1 MEYINEININ
11 EAVIHVL
18 DRNAAEPILNE
29 YMLEL
34 NDEVYK
40 FLYKHIE
47 KCLKD
52 DELKYAKFNQGTNL
66 VKEFTKG
73 YLNGIDDDFIGLSKS
88 LAKQMFAIMQMDESI
103 DSCDL
108 IIVSIITDQGPMI
121 GILKLDYVKNFT
133 HEIQFI
139 DEKIGVGIVQQT
151 AGLPGSGQKIE
162 KAAFIKPFREQDLF
176 NLYVLDKKRRIK
188 ENTELGINYFLSD
201 CLHSSIVTNER
212 DVTKEFIQAS
222 ENFVRRAIVN
232 DAVLAEKVRSKIK
245 DKLKDNDVINLEELS
260 KELFEN
266 DNNLKESFTIDL
278 KMKALDE
285 EIVVDSKYIEKK
297 LKRIRLN
304 IDKQIDLYI
313 NEEAYRDSSK
323 FEVQRNG
330 DGSINLVIKNVINYI
345 EK

>member
-1 MEYINEININ
+1 MEYINDININ
-11 EAVIHVL
+11 QAVIHIL
-18 DRNAAEPILNE
+18 DRNAAEPVLNE
-29 YMLEL
+29 FTLEL
-34 NDEVYK
+34 TEEVYK

-52 DELKYAKFNQGTNL
+52 DELKYAKFKQGTNL
-66 VKEFTKG
+66 VKETVKD
-73 YLNGIDDDFIGLSKS
+73 YLNGIDDDFIRLSKS
-88 LAKQMFAIMQMDESI
+88 LAKQLFAIMQIDESI

-108 IIVSIITDQGPMI
+108 IIVSIITDQGSMI

-162 KAAFIKPFREQDLF
+162 KAAFIKPFRKDDLF
-176 NLYVLDKKRRIK
+176 NLYVLDKKRRTK
-188 ENTELGINYFLSD
+188 EDTELGINYFLSD
-201 CLHSSIVTNER
+201 YLYSSIVTNER
-212 DVTKEFIQAS
+212 DMTKEFIQAS

-285 EIVVDSKYIEKK
+285 EIVVDSK
-297 LKRIRLN
+297 
-304 IDKQIDLYI
+304 
-313 NEEAYRDSSK
+313 
-323 FEVQRNG
+323 
-330 DGSINLVIKNVINYI
+330 
-345 EK
+345 

>member
-1 MEYINEININ
+1 
-11 EAVIHVL
+11 IHIL
-18 DRNAAEPILNE
+18 DRNAAEPVLNE
-29 YMLEL
+29 FTLEL
-34 NDEVYK
+34 TEEVYK

-52 DELKYAKFNQGTNL
+52 DELKYAKFKQGTNL
-66 VKEFTKG
+66 VKETVKD
-73 YLNGIDDDFIGLSKS
+73 YLNGIDDDFIRLSKS
-88 LAKQMFAIMQMDESI
+88 LAKQLFAIMQIDESI

-151 AGLPGSGQKIE
+151 AGLPGNGQKIE
-162 KAAFIKPFREQDLF
+162 KAAFIKSFREDDLF
-176 NLYVLDKKRRIK
+176 NLYVLDKKRRTK
-188 ENTELGINYFLSD
+188 EDTELGINYFLSD
-201 CLHSSIVTNER
+201 YLYSSIVTNER
-212 DVTKEFIQAS
+212 DMTKEFIQAS

-245 DKLKDNDVINLEELS
+245 DKLKDNDVINLGELS

-313 NEEAYRDSSK
+313 NEGAYHDSSK

>member
-1 MEYINEININ
+1 MEYINDININ
-11 EAVIHVL
+11 QAVIHVL
-18 DRNAAEPILNE
+18 DRNAAEPVLNE
-29 YMLEL
+29 YILEL
-34 NDEVYK
+34 NEEVYK
-40 FLYKHIE
+40 FLLKHIE

-52 DELKYAKFNQGTNL
+52 DELKYAKFKQGTNL
-66 VKEFTKG
+66 VKETVQG
-73 YLNGIDDDFIGLSKS
+73 YLNGIDDDFIGLSKN
-88 LAKQMFAIMQMDESI
+88 LAKQMFAIMQIDENI

-108 IIVSIITDQGPMI
+108 IIVSVTTDKGPMI

-151 AGLPGSGQKIE
+151 AGLPGNGQKIE
-162 KAAFIKPFREQDLF
+162 KAAFIKPFREDDLF
-176 NLYVLDKKRRIK
+176 NLYVLDKKRRTK
-188 ENTELGINYFLSD
+188 EDTELGINYFLSD
-201 CLHSSIVTNER
+201 YLYSSIVTNER
-212 DVTKEFIQAS
+212 DMTKEFIQAS

-245 DKLKDNDVINLEELS
+245 DKLKDNDVINLGELS

-313 NEEAYRDSSK
+313 NEGAYHDSSK

>member
-1 MEYINEININ
+1 MEYINDININ
-11 EAVIHVL
+11 QAVIHVL
-18 DRNAAEPILNE
+18 DRNAAEPVLNE

-52 DELKYAKFNQGTNL
+52 DELKYAKFKQGTNL
-66 VKEFTKG
+66 VKETVKD
-73 YLNGIDDDFIGLSKS
+73 YLNGIDDDFIRLSKS
-88 LAKQMFAIMQMDESI
+88 LAKQLFAIMQMDESI

-108 IIVSIITDQGPMI
+108 IIVSIITDKGPMI

-162 KAAFIKPFREQDLF
+162 RAAFIKPFREHDLF
-176 NLYVLDKKRRIK
+176 NLYVLDKKKRIK
-188 ENTELGINYFLSD
+188 EDTELGINYFLSD
-201 CLHSSIVTNER
+201 YLYSSLIANER
-212 DVTKEFIQAS
+212 DITKDFIKSS
-222 ENFVRRAIVN
+222 EEFVRRAIVN
-232 DAVLAEKVRSKIK
+232 DAELAEKVRTTIK
-245 DKLKDNDVINLEELS
+245 DKLKENDVIKLDELS
-260 KELFEN
+260 SELFKEN
-266 DNNLKESFTIDL
+266 EDLRNGFVTDL
-278 KMKALDE
+278 KMKAIDNE
-285 EIVVDSKYIEKK
+285 VFVDPKYVEKK

-304 IDKQIDLYI
+304 VDKQIDLYI
-313 NEEAYRDSSK
+313 DEETYKDNSK
-323 FEVQRNG
+323 FKIVANG
-330 DGSINLVIKNVINYI
+330 DGSVDMIIRNVINYI

>member
-266 DNNLKESFTIDL
+266 DNNLKENFTIDL

>member
-1 MEYINEININ
+1 MEYINDININ
-11 EAVIHVL
+11 QAVIHVL
-18 DRNAAEPILNE
+18 DRNAAEPVLNE
-29 YMLEL
+29 YTLEL
-34 NDEVYK
+34 NYEVYK
-40 FLYKHIE
+40 FLLKHIE

-66 VKEFTKG
+66 VKESTKD
-73 YLNGIDDDFIGLSKS
+73 YLNGIDDDFIGLSKN

-108 IIVSIITDQGPMI
+108 IIVSVTTDQGSMI

-133 HEIQFI
+133 HEIHFI
-139 DEKIGVGIVQQT
+139 DEKIGVEIVQQT

-162 KAAFIKPFREQDLF
+162 KAAFIKPYREDDLF
-176 NLYVLDKKRRIK
+176 NLYALDKKRRTK
-188 ENTELGINYFLSD
+188 EDTELGINYFLSD
-201 CLHSSIVTNER
+201 YLYSSIVTNER

-285 EIVVDSKYIEKK
+285 EIVVDSKYVEKK

-313 NEEAYRDSSK
+313 NEEAYRDLSK

>member
-1 MEYINEININ
+1 MEYINDININ
-11 EAVIHVL
+11 QAVIHIL
-18 DRNAAEPILNE
+18 DRNAAEPVLNE
-29 YMLEL
+29 FTLEL
-34 NDEVYK
+34 SEEVYK

-52 DELKYAKFNQGTNL
+52 DELKYAKFKQDTNS
-66 VKEFTKG
+66 VKETVQE
-73 YLNGIDDDFIGLSKS
+73 YLNGIDDDFINLSKK
-88 LAKQMFAIMQMDESI
+88 LARQLFTIMQMEESI

-139 DEKIGVGIVQQT
+139 DEKIGVGIVQQA

-162 KAAFIKPFREQDLF
+162 KAAFIKPFRKDDLF
-176 NLYVLDKKRRIK
+176 NLYVLDKKKRIK
-188 ENTELGINYFLSD
+188 EDTELGINYFLSD
-201 CLHSSIVTNER
+201 YLYSSIVINER

-245 DKLKDNDVINLEELS
+245 DKLKDNEVINLEELS

-285 EIVVDSKYIEKK
+285 EIVVDSKYVEKK

-313 NEEAYRDSSK
+313 NEEAYRNLSK

>member
-1 MEYINEININ
+1 MEYINDININ
-11 EAVIHVL
+11 QAVIHVL
-18 DRNAAEPILNE
+18 DRNAAEPVLNE

-34 NDEVYK
+34 NEEVYK
-40 FLYKHIE
+40 YLYKHLE

-52 DELKYAKFNQGTNL
+52 DELKYAKFKQGTNL
-66 VKEFTKG
+66 VKETVQG

-88 LAKQMFAIMQMDESI
+88 LAKQLFAIMQMDESI

-139 DEKIGVGIVQQT
+139 DEKIGVGIVPQV

-162 KAAFIKPFREQDLF
+162 KAAFIKPYREDDLF
-176 NLYVLDKKRRIK
+176 NLYVLDKKRRTK
-188 ENTELGINYFLSD
+188 EDTELGINYFLSD
-201 CLHSSIVTNER
+201 YLYSSIVTNER
-212 DVTKEFIQAS
+212 DMTKEFIQAS

-232 DAVLAEKVRSKIK
+232 DAVLAEQVRSKIK

-285 EIVVDSKYIEKK
+285 EIVVDSKYIQKK

-313 NEEAYRDSSK
+313 NEGAYHDSSK

>member
-1 MEYINEININ
+1 MEYINDIDINQ
-11 EAVIHVL
+11 AVIHVL
-18 DRNAAEPILNE
+18 DRNAAEPVLNE

-52 DELKYAKFNQGTNL
+52 DELKYAKFKQGTNL
-66 VKEFTKG
+66 VKETVKD
-73 YLNGIDDDFIGLSKS
+73 YLNGIDDDFIRLSKS
-88 LAKQMFAIMQMDESI
+88 LAKQLFAIIQIDESI

-151 AGLPGSGQKIE
+151 AGLPGNGQKIE
-162 KAAFIKPFREQDLF
+162 KAAFIKPFREDDLF
-176 NLYVLDKKRRIK
+176 NLYVLDKKRRTK
-188 ENTELGINYFLSD
+188 EDTELGINYFLSD
-201 CLHSSIVTNER
+201 YLYSSIVTNER
-212 DVTKEFIQAS
+212 DMTKEFIQAS

-245 DKLKDNDVINLEELS
+245 DKLKDNDVINLGELS

-313 NEEAYRDSSK
+313 NEGAYHDSSK